1 MNLDDVLRLLLD
13 PITQFAALV
22 VALVVARTLVRGR
35 PTHRFIV
42 HIAFFAILTILLVGH
57 DVAPWTTVTGDE
69 DLTHKMFIGVAK
81 ATWWAGG
88 AMVLASSVRVF
99 LIFERKPRE
108 GRLIQ
113 DLLVAFI
120 YLGAALSIIAFVFD
134 LPVRTLVATS
144 GVFAIVLG
152 LALQSTLNDVFSGIA
167 LNLGRPYT
175 VGDWIEVEGGARGQ
189 VVETNWRSTHLL
201 NDTND
206 LVIVPNSTLAKATLT
221 NLTGTDSVH
230 GSKVVIRALPT
241 RSPAVIE
248 ETMKTVLLSAN
259 TILKYP
265 APSVSVTGLD
275 GSAVEVELSFK
286 VANLGRTG
294 IAKNEIFDLVFRH
307 AKAAGI
313 QLSTAANALT
323 EASPAE
329 SSKHPGTPWRL
340 LTSIPLF
347 SALTED
353 EMETVAN
360 TMKRCTFKK
369 GLVIAPQ
376 NASMTSL
383 MIVRSGVVSV
393 ERDEEDGRSEEL
405 TRLAPGDL
413 FGERGVLMGAPE
425 PATMRALTFVVVY
438 EISKDHLASVMHERP
453 ALVEELSQLLAK
465 RVETEEHLRADGNA
479 GAEAHPVSLAA
490 KIRHLFRLPH
500 GSIN

>member
-1 MNLDDVLRLLLD
+1 MISMDYVPRIALD

-22 VALVVARTLVRGR
+22 VVLVFARIVVRGR
-35 PTHRFIV
+35 PTERFLV
-42 HIAFFAILTILLVGH
+42 HIAFFVILTILLVGN
-57 DVAPWTTVTGDE
+57 DVAPWTAGVIDE
-69 DLTHKMFIGVAK
+69 DLTHKMFIGIAK

-134 LPVRTLVATS
+134 LPVRTLIATS

-175 VGDWIEVEGGARGQ
+175 VGDWIEVEGGVRGQ

-201 NDTND
+201 NDNND
-206 LVIVPNSTLAKATLT
+206 LVIVPNSALAKATLT
-221 NLTGTDSVH
+221 NLTGNDSIH

-241 RSPAVIE
+241 RTPAAIE

-259 TILKYP
+259 SILKIP
-265 APSVSVTGLD
+265 PPSVSVTGLD

-286 VANLGRTG
+286 VSSLSQTG
-294 IAKNEIFDLVFRH
+294 TAKNEIFDLVYRH

-313 QLSTAANALT
+313 QLSTTTNVAV
-323 EASPAE
+323 EAS
-329 SSKHPGTPWRL
+329 SSDSTKHPGTPWRL

-360 TMKRCTFKK
+360 SMKRCTFKK
-369 GLVIAPQ
+369 GVVIAPQ

-393 ERDEEDGRSEEL
+393 EFDDDNGGSEEL
-405 TRLAPGDL
+405 ARLAPGDL

-465 RVETEEHLRADGNA
+465 RVETEEHLRADGGG
-479 GAEAHPVSLAA
+479 GAETRPISLAA

-500 GSIN
+500 